1 VTRVA
6 TTGLALVGLLAT
18 VSNADT
24 TLTAVPLPGGTSAA
38 GAYTLA
44 SIYDQSTSLD
54 TLSASSTRLD
64 PGFLCVES
72 SDLGRLG
79 DINHDGVVNGVDL
92 AIVLGAWGVCGAG
105 TCPTDID
112 RDGLVNGVDLAV
124 VLSNW
129 G

>member
-1 VTRVA
+1 VTRI
-6 TTGLALVGLLAT
+6 TTAGLALVGLLAT
-18 VSNADT
+18 ASNADT
-24 TLTAVPLPGGTSAA
+24 TLTAVPLPGGTSAV

-44 SIYDQSTSLD
+44 SVYGQPTSLG

-79 DINHDGVVNGVDL
+79 DINRDGVVNGVDL
-92 AIVLGAWGVCGAG
+92 ATILGAWGTCGAG
-105 TCPTDID
+105 SCPADID